1 MKFSNHNK
9 NRGFTLLELVISIAI
24 LGTLIATVTPS
35 FLHAYQSVKE
45 KSYMVEAESVYRAIE
60 LYILDQDMAE
70 SKLEL
75 EEERFQICVSL
86 MESLDDKDHV
96 LKPYLSGS
104 TSKGAMIKGIEF
116 GGEWMKLDMITYV
129 VSGYVIEVKAS
140 GGIEIK
146 SRP

>member
-1 MKFSNHNK
+1 M
-9 NRGFTLLELVISIAI
+9 ELVISIAI

-35 FLHAYQSVKE
+35 FLHVYQWVKE
-45 KSYMVEAESVYRAIE
+45 KSYMVEAKSVYRAIE
-60 LYILDQDMAE
+60 LYVLDQDIAE
-70 SKLEL
+70 SNLEL

-86 MESLDDKDHV
+86 MESLDDEDHV

-116 GGEWMKLDMITYV
+116 GGEQMKLDMITYV
-129 VSGYVIEVKAS
+129 VAGYVMEVKAS
-140 GGIEIK
+140 GGVEIK